1 MIVDPVMLL
10 ITFTLLA
17 YGVAIL
23 LLAITIRQDRAR
35 ARAAAAEPLEP
46 VMLPRRD
53 DPPRHSE
60 RPAEASALV

>member
-1 MIVDPVMLL
+1 MLL
-10 ITFTLLA
+10 VTVTLLA

-46 VMLPRRD
+46 VTLPRGD

-60 RPAEASALV
+60 RSAEASALV